1 MRIIRELPTMGKQGY
16 RDNMFIMSDAE
27 NMSKIIIFIII
38 FFNICHFNFLLLLE
52 FLKGDQRWT

>member
-38 FFNICHFNFLLLLE
+38 FLIYVILMFCY
-52 FLKGDQRWT
+52 

>member
-38 FFNICHFNFLLLLE
+38 FFNMSF
-52 FLKGDQRWT
+52 